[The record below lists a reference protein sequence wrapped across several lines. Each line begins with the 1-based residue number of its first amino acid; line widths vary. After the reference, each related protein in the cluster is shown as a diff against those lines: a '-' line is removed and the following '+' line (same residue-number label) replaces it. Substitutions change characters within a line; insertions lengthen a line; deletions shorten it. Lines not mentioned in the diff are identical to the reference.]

1 MNSFLRKFSVCFVLV
16 LSLFLVTNC
25 SSLKSVQ
32 SMSNGIVTYNR
43 ATRQFELMWDSSVSI
58 LNRKTDTIYIC
69 PTDTSEWK
77 RVK

>member
-16 LSLFLVTNC
+16 LSLFSVTNC
-25 SSLKSVQ
+25 TGLNSIAST
-32 SMSNGIVTYNR
+32 SNGIVTYNR
-43 ATRQFELMWDSSVSI
+43 ATRQFEMMWDNSLYSHSRRI
-58 LNRKTDTIYIC
+58 DTIYIC